1 MKKHKGANTMS
12 RHTYTPA
19 VKTKVVLEVLWEEQE
34 LGEIAAEY
42 KLSPNMVRNWK
53 CEFLDM
59 RRPSS

>member
-1 MKKHKGANTMS
+1 MS